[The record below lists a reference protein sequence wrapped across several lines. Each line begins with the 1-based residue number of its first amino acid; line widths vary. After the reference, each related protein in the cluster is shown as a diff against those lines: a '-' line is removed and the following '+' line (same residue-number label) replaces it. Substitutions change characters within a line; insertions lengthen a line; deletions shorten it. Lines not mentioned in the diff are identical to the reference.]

1 MHERTKLNLFLKYCA
16 LLLAALVTFGSVPV
30 YAEPH
35 TDSLKTGSVCGEGDC
50 AYYLRFSG
58 TEAHS
63 ADFHVNFSKD
73 NSVLNLEYMNTG
85 ENLRALA
92 DSIASIRIR
101 GGTVDSLTVVSYS
114 SPEGNYLYNERLSGS
129 RAASMRKYLEGEYP
143 GFGDRLR
150 VTPDGESWNMFR
162 RRALTDS
169 TVTEAQRER
178 LISIIDADTGYETKK
193 ALIKSWDNA
202 LWNRIVRVWFT
213 DMRRSF
219 IRLDWSENVY
229 VREYF
234 LERPTRPEG
243 QALTSGGVLA
253 PRTGSIILERT
264 ILALKTNLLY
274 DLVTALNFEVEVPL
288 GDRFSIMVED
298 VFPWWTFGPNGNKY
312 SFEMWEMGIEP
323 RWWFAR
329 TDSRDR
335 LSGHFIA
342 PYVMSGRYDFQWD
355 SAMNYQGEY
364 WSAGVSYG
372 YAMPIGRL
380 FNLEFSASV
389 GFVSADYRHY
399 QPAPD
404 YSVLY
409 RDPFETGVLS
419 YFGPTKLKVS
429 LVLPITVKRTY
440 R

>member
-1 MHERTKLNLFLKYCA
+1 
-16 LLLAALVTFGSVPV
+16 
-30 YAEPH
+30 
-35 TDSLKTGSVCGEGDC
+35 
-50 AYYLRFSG
+50 
-58 TEAHS
+58 
-63 ADFHVNFSKD
+63 
-73 NSVLNLEYMNTG
+73 MNTG
-85 ENLRALA
+85 ENLKALA
-92 DSIASIRIR
+92 DSIASIHIG

-114 SPEGNYLYNERLSGS
+114 SPEGNYWYNVNLSGR

-143 GFGDRLR
+143 ELGDRLR

-169 TVTEAQRER
+169 TVTDAQRER
-178 LISIIDADTGYETKK
+178 LVSIIDSDTDYETKK
-193 ALIKSWDNA
+193 TLIKSWDNA
-202 LWNRIVRVWFT
+202 LWNRIVRVWFKE
-213 DMRRSF
+213 MRRSF
-219 IRLDWSENVY
+219 IRLDWRENVY

-234 LERPTRPEG
+234 LESPMRPEG
-243 QALTSGGVLA
+243 RALTSGGVLA
-253 PRTGSIILERT
+253 PRAGGITLERT

-288 GDRFSIMVED
+288 GDRFSVMVED

-312 SFEMWEMGIEP
+312 SFEMWEIGIEP

-329 TDSRDR
+329 TDGRDR

-355 SAMNYQGEY
+355 SALNYQGEY

-372 YAMPIGRL
+372 YAMPIGKL
-380 FNLEFSASV
+380 FNLEFTASV

-404 YSVLY
+404 YSELY

-429 LVLPITVKRTY
+429 LVLPIKVKRTY